1 MSTGPQR
8 DEAVERMIRRALRD
22 VRQRGSGVCPDPETL
37 AAFVEQRL
45 SDNERLTLESHLAS
59 CAACQHVLA
68 VVALD
73 DEAAKPAIAD
83 AGRRPVRWVWR
94 WLAPA
99 AAVATMAVV
108 YVAVRSGSVDQATAP
123 ASSPHVMAQKSD
135 VGGGQPANEAAGAAD
150 ALAAAREEKAE
161 RLAVVPVQEPSR
173 RSGAEAPPAAE
184 AATKAAAESARPAAA
199 PPVPPRPAGRMA
211 AAPAPPGVAGAA
223 PGAVTAER
231 QTMAAADEAPRTQ
244 AVIAGRAAPP
254 AAAVTAVVSEK
265 ATGDRMAAARTALTA
280 ATPALVASPGAESV
294 WRIGEGGF
302 LARSTDAGKTWQPQR
317 TGVTADL
324 TAGHAL
330 SPSVCWIVGK
340 AGIVLLTTD
349 GEAWVSRPLPEP
361 VDLTAVEAVDT
372 LTATVTAADG
382 RRFVTTDGGITW
394 RVHQRPSPAEQASP
408 PQGGAEGRRP

>member
-173 RSGAEAPPAAE
+173 RSGAEAPPLLKPPPKPPPKAPGPQPLLPCRLDPLAE
-184 AATKAAAESARPAAA
+184 WPLL
-199 PPVPPRPAGRMA
+199 PRHPGW
-211 AAPAPPGVAGAA
+211 PAPPRCGHSGTPDDGRCRRSAANAGRDRGSGSA
-223 PGAVTAER
+223 PCRRGDRGGLGEGDGRSDGGRAHGSHSGDARAGGFTGSRVGLADRRGWFPCAIDGCR
-231 QTMAAADEAPRTQ
+231 QDVAAAAC
-244 AVIAGRAAPP
+244 
-254 AAAVTAVVSEK
+254 
-265 ATGDRMAAARTALTA
+265 
-280 ATPALVASPGAESV
+280 
-294 WRIGEGGF
+294 
-302 LARSTDAGKTWQPQR
+302 
-317 TGVTADL
+317 GVTADL

>member
-8 DEAVERMIRRALRD
+8 DEAVERMVRQALRD
-22 VRQRGSGVCPDPETL
+22 AGGRGGGACPEPELL

-45 SDNERLTLESHLAS
+45 QGPERLALESHLAS
-59 CAACQHVLA
+59 CAGCQEALA
-68 VVALD
+68 IAAQD
-73 DEAAKPAIAD
+73 DAAAQPAIAV

-99 AAVATMAVV
+99 AAVAMMAVV

-135 VGGGQPANEAAGAAD
+135 VGGGQPVNEAAGAAD
-150 ALAAAREEKAE
+150 ALGAAREEKAE
-161 RLAVVPVQEPSR
+161 RLAAVPVQEPSR
-173 RSGAEAPPAAE
+173 GSGAGAPPAAE
-184 AATKAAAESARPAAA
+184 AAVKAAAEHARPAAA

-211 AAPAPPGVAGAA
+211 AAPAPTGVAGAA

-254 AAAVTAVVSEK
+254 SAAVTVVASEK
-265 ATGDRMAAARTALTA
+265 ATGERMAAARTALTA
-280 ATPALVASPGAESV
+280 TTPVLVASPGAESV

-302 LARSTDAGKTWQPQR
+302 LARSTDAGKTWQPQNA
-317 TGVTADL
+317 GVIADL

-330 SPSVCWIVGK
+330 SASVCWVVGK
-340 AGIVLLTTD
+340 TGTVLLTTD
-349 GEAWVSRPLPEP
+349 GEHWVSRSLPEP
-361 VDLTAVEAVDT
+361 VDLKAVEAVDA
-372 LTATVTAADG
+372 LTATVTAPDG
-382 RRFVTTDGGITW
+382 RRFATTDGGITW
-394 RVHQRPSPAEQASP
+394 RGTKDSR
-408 PQGGAEGRRP
+408 